1 MCLMRI
7 QYLHIKNFRYIR
19 DLEIRDIESALI
31 LVGQN
36 NVGKTAV
43 LSALCA
49 LGGQYEIQAS
59 DFNEKKQNVEIDV
72 SLAISQ
78 EDLKLLHR
86 LRIVSSY
93 RRQEAWLRDFSKKLP
108 SFRDGIL
115 TFSYIV
121 NYNGR
126 ILWNDGYHKTN
137 PVISEVFP
145 KIYYLDSQRDLEGL
159 QEQLLSFMEDDLLN
173 QMRADTCLF
182 DRSKKCNHCF
192 SCIGLINKQTPEQLN
207 AFEAEKLLEYK
218 LYQLNLDSFSG
229 KINEYFHKNGGSSGK
244 IRYELTCNTD
254 RIFQVN
260 AWLESKGH
268 PDIEP
273 VSILGK
279 GMRSIY
285 LLSLLEA
292 YLEDDERVP
301 GMILM
306 EDPEIFLHPSLQKK
320 ASEILYRLSRKSQV
334 IFTTHSPNLLF
345 QFNSKQIRQMILDE
359 SGYSVIRYPANLSVI
374 LDDLG
379 FSASDLLNVSFVFI
393 VEGKQDKSRLPLLL
407 SRYYSEI
414 YDQEGNLSRISIIS
428 TNSCTNIKTYANLK
442 YINQTY
448 LRDHFL
454 MIRDGD
460 GKDPHT
466 LAASLCKYY
475 DERNKVDADRLPR
488 VTPENVLILK
498 YYSFENYFLDPEVMA
513 KIGVLR
519 NAEEFYEIFW
529 KKWLEY
535 LHRLKSGQ
543 HLIEI
548 LGRDLTG
555 PEDVKSHMEE
565 IRIYMRGHNLYDLF
579 YGRYRKN
586 EEEILKAYIEVAP
599 RNTFKDILDAVDQF
613 VYFEN
618 RKL

>member
-72 SLAISQ
+72 SLSISQ

-229 KINEYFHKNGGSSGK
+229 KVNEYFHKNGGSSGK